1 MKYID
6 LKTKY
11 HTLEEHM
18 MIVDGLL
25 EQGYKYVGNSFG
37 NPKFFH
43 PTDKT
48 KEDVCILSSVVTQD
62 GYFAIE

>member
-11 HTLEEHM
+11 HTLEEH
-18 MIVDGLL
+18 IETVNELL

-37 NPKFFH
+37 NPKFYH
-43 PTDKT
+43 PTDRT
-48 KEDVCILSSVVTQD
+48 KEDVCILSSVITQD
-62 GYFAIE
+62 GYFAI